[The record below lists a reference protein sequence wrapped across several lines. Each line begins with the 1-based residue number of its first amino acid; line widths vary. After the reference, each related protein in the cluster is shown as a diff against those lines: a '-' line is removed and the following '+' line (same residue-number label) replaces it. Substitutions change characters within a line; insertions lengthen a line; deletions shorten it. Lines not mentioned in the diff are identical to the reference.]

1 MSAVH
6 ECAVCLTIPEGEVH
20 QCNEGHCY
28 CVDCWNR
35 LDPRRCPEC
44 RLPLP
49 QVNRNRAA
57 ERAIAALEACCDHCG
72 EVTTRGA
79 IAAHR
84 RVCPQAP
91 SDAVLADMGLTE
103 AVAALRAHLPVV
115 RVVEKACLRL
125 QDLCEPIGSEQAA
138 AEAGVVE
145 AAVAAL
151 QAHQRV
157 ACVQLEACELLMHN
171 ICFEFD
177 EAGHSLVR
185 SEAGLAR
192 AERAAEAGAIE
203 AVVAAMRAH
212 PHMAAV
218 QEISCIV
225 LIALCG
231 GTSHLA
237 HKQRAIDAGGRTVV
251 VTAMQAH
258 PDDAEVQWYLWAA
271 GTELLRGT
279 DAHSEAPTPRRDP
292 RRHLARG
299 RTALHVLTCSFRSSC
314 VKVAISAASALAL
327 AAALHTPPPPLA

>member
-6 ECAVCLTIPEGEVH
+6 ECAVCLTIPVGQVH

-28 CVDCWNR
+28 CVDCWDS

-79 IAAHR
+79 MAAHR

-91 SDAVLADMGLTE
+91 SDAALAEMGLAE

-115 RVVEKACLRL
+115 RVAEKACLRL
-125 QDLCEPIGSEQAA
+125 QDLCEPIGSEPAA
-138 AEAGVVE
+138 EEAGVIE
-145 AAVAAL
+145 AVVAVL
-151 QAHQRV
+151 QAHPQV
-157 ACVQLEACELLMHN
+157 ACVQLAACELIHN
-171 ICFEFD
+171 ICFGSD

-212 PHMAAV
+212 PHEAAV
-218 QEISCIV
+218 QEIGCV
-225 LIALCG
+225 TLIELCG

-237 HKQRAIDAGGRTVV
+237 QRAIDAGGRTVV
-251 VTAMQAH
+251 VAAMQAH

-271 GTELLRGT
+271 GSELLRGT
-279 DAHSEAPTPRRDP
+279 DGHSEVPTPRRNP

-299 RTALHVLTCSFRSSC
+299 RAALRVLARPLRSSY
-314 VKVAISAASALAL
+314 VKGAISAASAFAL
-327 AAALHTPPPPLA
+327 AAVLA